1 MSGASSGTELVG
13 VIAPGFEPVAE
24 AFARAFDGHERMG
37 AALAVHVDGRPV
49 IDLHGGVRDVRT
61 GEPWGADTLSVIFS
75 CSKGLMALL
84 AARLVQQGL
93 LYYDAPVAQYWPEFA
108 QAGKEG
114 VLVRHILGHRS
125 GLSAPMRDFRTDEI
139 LDWSIVTT
147 ALAEQA
153 PLWHPGY
160 AYAYHAITQGWLVGE
175 VVRRITGRSAGEA
188 FAELIADP
196 VGADAWIGLP
206 AEHAGRVAH
215 LTVGPT
221 LHALVE
227 QQAAAR
233 RPGVVD
239 WPERAMTLGG
249 ALPHALVTDDGGF
262 NDPRLHAAEIPAAGG
277 VASARAL
284 AAIWSAAV
292 VDAGTGR
299 LVDDATLEKGLRVQS
314 DGHPFFSAPPP
325 WPRWAMG
332 FQLDSE
338 ARRYLTGA
346 SFGHD
351 GAGGQVAF
359 ADPVHRVGFG
369 FITNVM
375 EADDPRA
382 TRIIDA
388 LRAVLT

>member
-1 MSGASSGTELVG
+1 MSAVTTGLV
-13 VIAPGFEPVAE
+13 ATGFEPVAE
-24 AFARAFDGHERMG
+24 AFERAFDGHERMG

-61 GEPWGADTLSVIFS
+61 GEPWRDDTLSVVFS
-75 CSKGLMALL
+75 CSKGLMAIL
-84 AARLVQQGL
+84 AARLVQEGRL
-93 LYYDAPVAQYWPEFA
+93 NYDAPVATYWPEFA

-125 GLSAPMRDFRTDEI
+125 GLSAPARDLSADDI
-139 LDWSIVTT
+139 LDWSTVTT
-147 ALAEQA
+147 ALAEQT

-160 AYAYHAITQGWLVGE
+160 AYAYHAITQGWLIGE
-175 VVRRITGRSAGEA
+175 VVRRITGRSAGDA
-188 FAELIADP
+188 FAELVADP
-196 VGADAWIGLP
+196 VGAEAWIGLP

-215 LTVGPT
+215 LTVGRT
-221 LHALVE
+221 LQALVE
-227 QQAAAR
+227 QQAAER

-239 WPERAMTLGG
+239 WSERAMTLGG
-249 ALPHALVTDDGGF
+249 ALPHALVTEQGGF

-277 VASARAL
+277 IASARGL

-299 LVDDATLEKGLRVQS
+299 LLDDATLERALRVQT
-314 DGHPFFSAPPP
+314 DGRPFFSAPPP

-332 FQLDSE
+332 FQLDSA
-338 ARRYLTGA
+338 ARRYLTSE

-359 ADPVHRVGFG
+359 ADPVHRVGFA
-369 FITNVM
+369 FISNVM

-382 TRIIDA
+382 TGIIDA
-388 LRAVLT
+388 LRGVIA

>member
-1 MSGASSGTELVG
+1 MSVDTTG
-13 VIAPGFEPVAE
+13 VVEPGFEPVAN
-24 AFARAFDGHERMG
+24 AFAQAFDGHERMG
-37 AALAVHVDGRPV
+37 AALAVHVAGRPV
-49 IDLHGGVRDVRT
+49 VDLHGGVRDVRS
-61 GEPWGADTLSVIFS
+61 GEPWSDDTLSVVFS

-84 AARLVQQGL
+84 AARLVQQGRL
-93 LYYDAPVAQYWPEFA
+93 DYDAPVAQYWPEFA
-108 QAGKEG
+108 QAGKQG

-125 GLSAPMRDFRTDEI
+125 GLSAPTRWLSTEDI
-139 LDWSIVTT
+139 LDWSTVTT
-147 ALAEQA
+147 ALAEQR

-160 AYAYHAITQGWLVGE
+160 AYAYHAITQGWLIGE
-175 VVRRITGRSAGEA
+175 VVRRITGQSAGQA
-188 FAELIADP
+188 FAELVARP
-196 VGADAWIGLP
+196 VGAEAWIGLP
-206 AEHAGRVAH
+206 AELEHRVAH
-215 LTVGPT
+215 LTVGAT
-221 LHALVE
+221 LAALLD

-233 RPGVVD
+233 TPGVID

-262 NDPRLHAAEIPAAGG
+262 NDPRLHRAEIPAAGG
-277 VASARAL
+277 IASARAL

-292 VDAGTGR
+292 VDVGPGR
-299 LVDDATLEKGLRVQS
+299 LVDDATLESALRVQS

-325 WPRWAMG
+325 WPRWGMG

-338 ARRYLTGA
+338 ARRYLSAA

-359 ADPVHRVGFG
+359 GDPVHRVGFA
-369 FITNVM
+369 FVTNVM

-388 LRAVLT
+388 LRMVLSAG